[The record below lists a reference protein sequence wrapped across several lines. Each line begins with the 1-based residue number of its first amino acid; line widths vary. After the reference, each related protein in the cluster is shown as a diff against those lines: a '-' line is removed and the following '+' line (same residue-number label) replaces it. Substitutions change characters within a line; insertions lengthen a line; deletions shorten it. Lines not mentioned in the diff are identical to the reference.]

1 MYIWDTLYFIVK
13 LQCIWD
19 TLYCLDNSMYIW
31 DTLYFVVKLQCI
43 WDTLYCVDN
52 LQFISDTPYC
62 VGNLQFISDTLYC
75 VGNFQYIWDTL
86 YCFDNLQNIWDCIVL
101 TIFSI
106 FGTPVFVF
114 SIFGTPCN
122 VLTLSNLI
130 SPVNVVCIWQVVK
143 CLLLISLSFLANF
156 SIQSGQT
163 SLISATTNLI
173 PPPPPPHPGVVS
185 YFRYRLIQ
193 SGFNHILSDDS
204 GPKRNCNRAINIFL
218 IHHPIRDENS
228 EISTIKK

>member
-1 MYIWDTLYFIVK
+1 MLTTFNIFGTPRIV
-13 LQCIWD
+13 LTILCIFG
-19 TLYCLDNSMYIW
+19 TP
-31 DTLYFVVKLQCI
+31 CI
-43 WDTLYCVDN
+43 LSSNFSVFGTPCIVLTILCIFGTPCILLSNFSVFGTPCVDN

-62 VGNLQFISDTLYC
+62 VGNLQFISDSLYC

-122 VLTLSNLI
+122 VLTLNNLI

-173 PPPPPPHPGVVS
+173 PPHPPPQPGVVS

-193 SGFNHILSDDS
+193 SGFNHILGDDS
-204 GPKRNCNRAINIFL
+204 E
-218 IHHPIRDENS
+218 PI
-228 EISTIKK
+228 EITTEQ

>member
-1 MYIWDTLYFIVK
+1 MYIWDTLYFFVK
-13 LQCIWD
+13 LQG
-19 TLYCLDNSMYIW
+19 IW
-31 DTLYFVVKLQCI
+31 DTLYFVVKLQGI
-43 WDTLYCVDN
+43 WDTLYCLD
-52 LQFISDTPYC
+52 
-62 VGNLQFISDTLYC
+62 NLQFISDTLYC
-75 VGNFQYIWDTL
+75 V
-86 YCFDNLQNIWDCIVL
+86 DNLQNIGTPCIVL

-130 SPVNVVCIWQVVK
+130 SPVNAVCIWQVVR

-163 SLISATTNLI
+163 SLIPSTTNLI
-173 PPPPPPHPGVVS
+173 PPSPQPGVVS

-193 SGFNHILSDDS
+193 SN
-204 GPKRNCNRAINIFL
+204 
-218 IHHPIRDENS
+218 
-228 EISTIKK
+228 

>member
-130 SPVNVVCIWQVVK
+130 SPVNVVCIWQVVR

-173 PPPPPPHPGVVS
+173 PPPPAPTRRCFIFPVS
-185 YFRYRLIQ
+185 SDPIRIQ
-193 SGFNHILSDDS
+193 SHTWRRFRTN
-204 GPKRNCNRAINIFL
+204 RNCNRAINIYL
-218 IHHPIRDENS
+218 SHHPIRDENS
-228 EISTIKK
+228 EISTLKK